1 MSKAGLTQHAP
12 TTQLTMVLLLL
23 VVFLGAALP
32 ASASAADPVLA
43 LGFDDGSGSVAR
55 DSSEFGNDGEINGA
69 NWSTAGKHGGALSFD
84 DANEDWVT
92 VADDDSLDVGEELTI
107 SAWVR
112 PDETRAWQMLLTK
125 ESTNWFSYALYA
137 EGAQSPEAYVSEAEP
152 GYASTWAPAALPV
165 DQWSHVA
172 MTSDGTTL
180 RLYVDGS
187 QVASAQSDPAQD
199 TAGALRIGGNSMWGE
214 YFDGL
219 IDDVRVYDQALT
231 ATEIATDKT
240 TAVPEPPDPPE
251 LPGPVLALGFDDG
264 SGSVARDSSEHGNDG
279 DVNGAE
285 WSTNG
290 KYGGALS
297 FDDANE
303 DWVTVA
309 DDDSLDV
316 GEEVTVSAWVRPDEA
331 RAWQML
337 LVKESASWFSYALY
351 SEGAQSP
358 ETYISEAEPGYSSTW
373 APSALPVDEWSHV
386 AVTSDGTT
394 LQLHVNGTEVAS
406 APSDPAQDT
415 AGALRIGG
423 NSMWGEYF
431 DGLID
436 DVRVYDQAL
445 TAAQIETA
453 KATPVDEPPEQIEPG
468 PVRYSYDAAGRLA
481 SVTERSQGGARYR
494 WDAVGNLL
502 EVSRWSPSQLAVAG
516 FNPAR
521 GPVGSEVTLTG
532 TGFAPSATEN
542 TVKFGSVEADVT
554 AAERDSLTVEVPA
567 GAETSTVSVET
578 GGQTATTSDPFTVTE
593 SREPRIDAIDPTI
606 AKPGDTVAVD
616 GAHFD
621 PVPSG
626 NTVGVNRT
634 LAPVTDA
641 EDDELQIEVPDAAG
655 SGRVDVT
662 TAQGNAVG
670 PDLFIPPDGY
680 TVADIGQTGRM
691 QYRDPKAISVDAAH
705 KAALIVFDGEAKQL
719 VSMRATAVSGDSDV
733 TVRGPEGQS
742 LATWAVR
749 ANGDYQPAIRL
760 PKDGTYTLIFDPVG
774 DQPASA
780 TITAYE
786 FGPSEVVDPTAAGT
800 ARDIE
805 VDGMGLRG
813 ELRFRAR
820 QGQRVM
826 VGMSEST
833 FNWADISLRRPD
845 GSNIGNPVGAGTWL
859 PGYTSGVVGPTVIP
873 ADGVYTIFIEP
884 RSRYNGQDYDSGSIK
899 LKVYDVPESLTGTID
914 PSPAGGSETL
924 DFESPGQVG
933 ELTFEGQAGEY
944 ISLKASD
951 VSAKS
956 LVMIR
961 DPGGEDVG
969 GMWADKD
976 GDYGEAVKLPE
987 DGTYT
992 MLVDPRDTQT
1002 GELTVTAYSYDSG
1015 AALTPTPSG
1024 VTKEVT
1030 LNGRGMNGE
1039 VRFHGQA
1046 GQRIHVSQSQA
1057 SIHRGTY
1064 SLRRP
1069 NGHLVG
1075 YSHLFGSWF
1084 SDGGTKTLEPAVL
1097 PEDGIYTVFVNP
1109 ENQLS
1114 FPDGE
1119 FYDSGSVTIKIN
1131 EIAQDLTG
1139 AIDPSAA
1146 GDTETLDFA
1155 TSGQLGQLTFE
1166 GEEGEFVSLKA
1177 SGVVAKSDV
1186 TIRRPNGTVIGGA
1199 GIRKNGDYSEAVE
1212 LPQDGEYTIV
1222 VDPIDAETGAISL
1235 TAYSSDPGEPITPTT
1250 AGAAKTLDI
1259 NGRGLNGAIRFTGE
1273 TGQEISVDLSEISIH
1288 RGRWEIRRPDGT
1300 RVGSDH
1306 GFGTYYGTGGGDVS
1320 VSGVELPVEG
1330 TYTLFFNPETNYW
1343 PNWETYYDDGSV
1355 TATVTLGETQPASF
1369 RSVTSPRF
1377 VFAAHAPSAV
1387 GSATTPIALLS
1398 GTDPRFVE
1406 ITDDG
1411 GRAKRIARRTNSKKG
1426 VKRYKGARFGPK
1438 PLAANPIRIGR
1449 EGRGRKRRGAK
1460 AATRRKRRRGAP
1472 RRGAGSRRPLRGQTL
1487 RATPHKLHR
1496 TTTARKLGF
1505 KPRESAAWRPG
1516 KRSRKDGW
1524 FAKRPESP
1532 FSRLPALRAPRGT
1545 TALAGQTLKLDG
1557 APLAG
1562 VRISVSGSS
1571 RSVRTD
1577 RSGRFL
1583 VPGLRAGHRVLTVDG
1598 RLVSKRGQ
1606 RFGAHQVGVDLR
1618 KGTTTAMDST
1628 IWMSVLD
1635 RAGDV
1640 RLPKRLRRPLK
1651 LTNPAMPGFEVRL
1664 PAGSVV
1670 RDKRGRQVRTL
1681 NLTPVP
1687 LDRPPFPLPHFQVPV
1702 YFTLQPGGVYLSKG
1716 AQVVYP
1722 NYMQLAPGQRVDFW
1736 NYDPKRRG
1744 WFVYGKGTVTKD
1756 GKQMVPDKGVRIWD
1770 FTGAMA
1776 SSGPS
1781 PPDHGPRADDGP
1793 KDGDPVDLSTGLQIY
1808 EKTDLVV
1815 DDSIPAAVKRTYR
1828 PEDINSYSF
1837 GRGTAG
1843 QYDLWLWGVGLNQD
1857 QIDLVQPHGG
1867 RVRFRRI
1874 NPGSST
1880 ADAEYL
1886 ADWAP
1891 GQYFGARIRR
1901 NSISGF
1907 DIFLSDGSVLTFGN
1921 FGPIQGVADRHGRKL
1936 TITRANGNTGRVTQ
1950 VTTEHG
1956 RWIKFAYD
1964 TYSRITGAIDNG
1976 GRATSYTYNVD
1987 NLLATATN
1995 AAGATTH
2002 YTYNEAGR
2010 MTEVKDNRGITFMKN
2025 TYEGKALV
2033 RQEQADGSS
2042 YEFDWDWDEIPCPT
2056 PTAVSAGNGGSSPA
2070 GGGGSGTAI
2079 GYRGPSSGGGVVAP
2093 PPGLPMQP
2101 VGAVQCGDAVVGAVT
2116 VTRPGGD
2123 ERRVE
2128 FDDLGFST
2136 SDTADYEGDLE
2147 RKLTYERDPH
2157 TKFVIKVTDE
2167 ATDRETQLGYDGA
2180 GRVTN
2185 QTVAAGT
2192 PLAATTSMTFSP
2204 FGDVKSVT
2212 DPENRV
2218 TQMAYDPEGRLTAQT
2233 DPSGRETSVE
2243 YDGESPE
2250 PAAIVDP
2257 AGKRTELG
2265 FARGNLLSIRDPLG
2279 RETRRGYDAVGR
2291 PISVTDP
2298 QGAQTTVTYDPNN
2311 LVTKVDGP
2319 GGATSME
2326 YDPNGNITEVT
2337 DAANRSTTATYDV
2350 MDRPDTV
2357 TDPLA
2362 RTTNLEHDANG
2373 NLVGARSRRGQLTR
2387 YRYDALN
2394 RPVFAGYD
2402 ATGSPESE
2410 SYDSTTEIDWDDAD
2424 NPTSVVDSEAG
2435 TFTQTYDTL
2444 DRLTGQSGPRGAVG
2458 YSYDLAGRRMAMTA
2472 TDQAQTNYSYDLAGR
2487 LTGVTRGTDSVGLAY
2502 DPVGRQSSQTLPNG
2516 VVQDYTYDDAS
2527 QLTGIGYTSGAQQL
2541 GELNYG
2547 YDSAGRR
2554 RSVSGSYAR
2563 TGMPAATTAT
2573 YDAANQQTSENGQA
2587 ISHDADGNV
2596 TAAAGSTFSWDARGQ
2611 LASISGL
2618 GGPASFGYDPFG
2630 RRSALTKGSDTKNY
2644 LHDGAN
2650 VLQEQTSS
2658 DTATL
2663 LTGLGM
2669 DQVFGRRTTGE
2680 NASMLTDGL
2689 GSVIGL
2695 SDSLGGVGT
2704 EYTYDPFG
2712 KASQSG
2718 SASDNPWQYTAR
2730 ENDGTGLQHNRAR
2743 YYSSSMGRFASQ
2755 DPIGFAG
2762 GDTNLYGYGGGDPI
2776 NYTDPTG
2783 LFWNPLDEVKKAA
2796 GKGLEIVTSQQS
2808 ANFWAGFGD
2817 MASFGITN
2825 WVRSQGGWNYSVNK
2839 CSGWYTGGQIAGGT
2853 TIATITGYGVMRGF
2867 VAKSWGTGAGHA
2879 YGGAAGGGVQ
2889 SASSTAQTGEVHPG
2903 HFAANVGAGFTF
2915 GVTGYGVSRAFGSV
2929 GGGAWNFGRD
2939 VTIGTGLTYAQRK
2952 DRC

>member
-1 MSKAGLTQHAP
+1 MQHAP
-12 TTQLTMVLLLL
+12 TKRLTTVLLLL
-23 VVFLGAALP
+23 VVSLGAALP

-69 NWSTAGKHGGALSFD
+69 DWSTAGKHGGALSFD

-112 PDETRAWQMLLTK
+112 PDEARAWQMLLTK

-152 GYASTWAPAALPV
+152 GYASTWAPSALPV
-165 DQWSHVA
+165 DEWSHVA

-231 ATEIATDKT
+231 ATEIETDKT
-240 TAVPEPPDPPE
+240 TAVPEPPGPPE

-279 DVNGAE
+279 DVNGAD

-316 GEEVTVSAWVRPDEA
+316 GEELTVSAWVRPDEA

-394 LQLHVNGTEVAS
+394 LRLYVDGSEVAN
-406 APSDPAQDT
+406 AQSDPAQDT

-453 KATPVDEPPEQIEPG
+453 KTTPVDEPPEQIEPG

-494 WDAVGNLL
+494 WDTVGNLL

-567 GAETSTVSVET
+567 GAETDTVSVET

-593 SREPRIDAIDPTI
+593 PREPRIDGIDPSI
-606 AKPGDTVAVD
+606 AKPGDAVTVD

-621 PVPSG
+621 SVLSG

-641 EDDELQIEVPDAAG
+641 EDDELQIEVPEAAG

-662 TAQGNAVG
+662 TAEGKAVG

-680 TVADIGQTGRM
+680 SVADIGQTGRM
-691 QYRDPKAISVDAAH
+691 EYRDPKAISVDAAH

-733 TVRGPEGQS
+733 TIRGPEGLT
-742 LATWAVR
+742 LATWAIR
-749 ANGDYQPAIRL
+749 ANADYMPAIRL
-760 PKDGTYTLIFDPVG
+760 PKEGTYTLVVDPVG
-774 DQPASA
+774 DQAAST

-786 FGPSEVVDPTAAGT
+786 FGPSEVVDPTSAGT

-805 VDGMGLRG
+805 VNGMGLRG

-859 PGYTSGVVGPTVIP
+859 TGYTSGVLGPTVIP
-873 ADGVYTIFIEP
+873 ADGVYSISIEP

-944 ISLKASD
+944 ISLKAPD

-1057 SIHRGTY
+1057 SIYRGTY

-1069 NGHLVG
+1069 NGHLIG

-1139 AIDPSAA
+1139 TIDPSAS

-1273 TGQEISVDLSEISIH
+1273 NGQEISVDLSGISIH

-1320 VSGVELPVEG
+1320 VGGVELPVDG

-1377 VFAAHAPSAV
+1377 VFAAHTPSA
-1387 GSATTPIALLS
+1387 GGRATTPVALLS

-1406 ITDDG
+1406 ITDDS
-1411 GRAKRIARRTNSKKG
+1411 GRAKRIARRSSTRKG
-1426 VKRYKGARFGPK
+1426 VRRYKGARFGPR
-1438 PLAANPIRIGR
+1438 PLAANPIRVR
-1449 EGRGRKRRGAK
+1449 RARRGTKRRGAK
-1460 AATRRKRRRGAP
+1460 AATRRKRRQGAP

-1487 RATPHKLHR
+1487 RATPQKLHR

-1583 VPGLRAGHRVLTVDG
+1583 LTGLRAGHRVLTVDG
-1598 RLVSKRGQ
+1598 RRVSKRGQ
-1606 RFGAHQVGVDLR
+1606 RFGAHQVGVDLG
-1618 KGTTTAMDST
+1618 KGKTTVMDST

-1635 RAGDV
+1635 RAGDI
-1640 RLPKRLRRPLK
+1640 RLPKRLRRPMT

-1702 YFTLQPGGVYLSKG
+1702 YFTLQPGGVSLSKG

-1744 WFVYGKGTVTKD
+1744 WFVYGKGTVTED

-1781 PPDHGPRADDGP
+1781 PPESGPRNENGEQCC
-1793 KDGDPVDLSTGLQIY
+1793 DPVDLSTGLQIY
-1808 EKTDLVV
+1808 KKTDLVV
-1815 DDSIPAAVKRTYR
+1815 EDSIPAAVQRIYR
-1828 PEDINSYSF
+1828 PEDSNSYSF
-1837 GRGTAG
+1837 GRGTSG
-1843 QYDLWLWGVGLNQD
+1843 VYDLWLWGVGLNQD

-1880 ADAEYL
+1880 LDAEYL

-1891 GQYFGARIRR
+1891 GKYFGARIRS

-1907 DIFLSDGSVLTFGN
+1907 DVFLSDGSVLTFGR
-1921 FGPIQGVADRHGRKL
+1921 FGPIQGVTDRHGRKL

-1956 RWIKFAYD
+1956 RWIKFGYD
-1964 TYSRITGAIDNG
+1964 TSSRITEATDNG
-1976 GRATSYTYNVD
+1976 GRATSYTYNPD
-1987 NLLATATN
+1987 GLLATATN
-1995 AAGATTH
+1995 AAGATTE
-2002 YTYNEAGR
+2002 YTYNAAGR
-2010 MTEVKDNRGITFMKN
+2010 MTEVKDNRDITFLKN
-2025 TYEGKALV
+2025 IYDGKALV

-2056 PTAVSAGNGGSSPA
+2056 STLSQGNGGSSPA

-2093 PPGLPMQP
+2093 PPGLPTQP
-2101 VGAVQCGDAVVGAVT
+2101 VGVVHCGDEVVGAVT
-2116 VTRPGGD
+2116 VTHPGGD
-2123 ERRVE
+2123 KRRVE

-2157 TKFVIKVTDE
+2157 TKFLIKVTDE
-2167 ATDRETQLGYDGA
+2167 ATDREAELGYDGA
-2180 GRVTN
+2180 GRLTN

-2192 PLAATTSMTFSP
+2192 PLAATTLWSYTP
-2204 FGDVKSVT
+2204 FGDAKSVT

-2218 TQMAYDPEGRLTAQT
+2218 TQMAYDPEGRLRGQT
-2233 DPSGRETSVE
+2233 DPSGRETRVE
-2243 YDGESPE
+2243 YEGQSPE
-2250 PAAIVDP
+2250 PSAIIDP

-2279 RETRRGYDAVGR
+2279 RETRAGYDAVGR
-2291 PISVTDP
+2291 QVSVTDP
-2298 QGAQTTVTYDPNN
+2298 QGAKATVTYDPNN
-2311 LVTKVDGP
+2311 QVTKVAGP
-2319 GGATSME
+2319 GGTTSAE
-2326 YDPNGNITEVT
+2326 YDPNGNLKKLT
-2337 DAANRSTTATYDV
+2337 DPANHSTTTTYDV
-2350 MDRPDTV
+2350 MDRPETV
-2357 TDPLA
+2357 TDPLGRA
-2362 RTTNLEHDANG
+2362 TQLEHDANG
-2373 NLVGARSRRGQLTR
+2373 NLIGVRNRRGQLTR
-2387 YRYDALN
+2387 YRYDALD
-2394 RPVFAGYD
+2394 RPVFAGFD
-2402 ATGSPESE
+2402 ATGPAESE
-2410 SYDSTTEIDWDDAD
+2410 SYDSSIEVGWDDAD
-2424 NPTSVVDSEAG
+2424 NPTSVTDSAGG
-2435 TFTQTYDTL
+2435 TFTQTFDTL
-2444 DRLTGQSGPRGAVG
+2444 NRLTGQSGPRGAVG
-2458 YSYDLAGRRMAMTA
+2458 YSYDLAGRRLTMTA
-2472 TDQAQTNYSYDLAGR
+2472 TGQPQTNYGYDAAGR
-2487 LTGVTRGTDSVGLAY
+2487 LTGVARGTDSVALVY
-2502 DPVGRQSSQTLPNG
+2502 DQVGRQSSQTLPNG
-2516 VVQDYTYDDAS
+2516 IVQDYSYDDAS
-2527 QLTGIGYTSGAQQL
+2527 QLTGIGYSRGAQQL

-2554 RSVSGSYAR
+2554 RVVSGSYAR
-2563 TGMPAATTAT
+2563 TGLPAAMTAT
-2573 YDAANQQTSENGQA
+2573 YDAANQRTSENGQS
-2587 ISHDADGNV
+2587 ISHDADGNM
-2596 TAAAGSTFSWDARGQ
+2596 TAAGGSTFSWDARGQ
-2611 LASISGL
+2611 LASMGGL
-2618 GGPASFGYDPFG
+2618 DGPASFEYDPFG
-2630 RRSALTKGSDTKNY
+2630 RRSALTRGSDTKHY
-2644 LHDGAN
+2644 LHDGDN

-2658 DTATL
+2658 GTATL
-2663 LTGLGM
+2663 LTGLEL

-2680 NASMLTDGL
+2680 NVSMLTDGL

-2695 SDSLGGVGT
+2695 SDGLGSLNT

-2712 KASQSG
+2712 NATLTG
-2718 SASDNPWQYTAR
+2718 AASDNPWQYTAR
-2730 ENDGTGLQHNRAR
+2730 ESDGTGLQYNRAR
-2743 YYSSSMGRFASQ
+2743 YYRPAAARFASE
-2755 DPIGFAG
+2755 DPMGFAG
-2762 GDTNLYGYGGGDPI
+2762 GDTNLYGYVLNDPV
-2776 NYTDPTG
+2776 NLVDPTG
-2783 LFWNPLDEVKKAA
+2783 RTWSNPLDKAEHVASDARDTVREAAQKGFGYAKNFGPNDLGHAALGAFEVADGVVVMGIGAMGAVPCYTGASAGGPIGWAA
-2796 GKGLEIVTSQQS
+2796 GYPACTAFTVGT
-2808 ANFWAGFGD
+2808 FGAG
-2817 MASFGITN
+2817 AWSITN
-2825 WVRSQGGWNYSVNK
+2825 
-2839 CSGWYTGGQIAGGT
+2839 
-2853 TIATITGYGVMRGF
+2853 GVKQFGKVDLTDCEGF
-2867 VAKSWGTGAGHA
+2867 DD
-2879 YGGAAGGGVQ
+2879 
-2889 SASSTAQTGEVHPG
+2889 
-2903 HFAANVGAGFTF
+2903 FF
-2915 GVTGYGVSRAFGSV
+2915 R
-2929 GGGAWNFGRD
+2929 
-2939 VTIGTGLTYAQRK
+2939 
-2952 DRC
+2952 